1 MKGFWK
7 KKLPAC
13 LLSLALLMGTVP
25 IASAAWADLTYDV
38 DEDDYVFI
46 GADDFEDLFDEEWD
60 GWDSFEYLEFRNI
73 DDFDDYGYFTAE
85 DGDGYNAQLD
95 SDDLYD
101 GIFYSNGRDAEDWDE
116 YDLDTLYFETY
127 DNIDSD
133 TIYIDFTLYGYD
145 EDVDGTM

>member
-25 IASAAWADLTYDV
+25 MSSAAWADLTYDV
-38 DEDDYVFI
+38 DEDDYFFI

-101 GIFYSNGRDAEDWDE
+101 GIFSSNGRAAEAWDE
-116 YDLDTLYFETY
+116 
-127 DNIDSD
+127 
-133 TIYIDFTLYGYD
+133 
-145 EDVDGTM
+145 